1 MPKPYPKQTGS
12 FCSLPRSGGPCD
24 WSIACAHVQINAVVC
39 IYIYIYVLAL
49 LHLDVSNGG
58 VQFQMFNNTFD
69 GHGAGHGRGRHYFF
83 QAPGG

>member
-1 MPKPYPKQTGS
+1 MCKS
-12 FCSLPRSGGPCD
+12 MLLC
-24 WSIACAHVQINAVVC
+24 V
-39 IYIYIYVLAL
+39 YIYIYVLAL